1 MLTTFSGMEVP
12 AVALPTDP
20 EIATLAFPV
29 AIALDVVKKIVAP
42 PEGTLIGNVAVVDN
56 PAGSVPSVIA
66 GVAVVPDSCAVT
78 VTKNAS
84 FAAIVAEAGFTLRD
98 NATVCNGG
106 AVDPPPP
113 PQPFITNVEAAR
125 IRPAASIGH
134 SAFRRKCIRYRQTKF
149 AISR

>member
-66 GVAVVPDSCAVT
+66 GVAVV
-78 VTKNAS
+78 
-84 FAAIVAEAGFTLRD
+84 AEAGFTLRD